1 MNQQIENQEQNLKQV
16 LGTWDVIIM
25 AVGLIIG
32 AGVMSLTGVAI
43 GNTGTGVVFAYLLS
57 ALLMV
62 FSTLP
67 AGQMGAAAPTAGASY
82 KYVSRLLGA
91 KWGFFFIALYIPTY
105 VAISM
110 YALSFGQYFVVLVP
124 SMNPYTVAMI
134 AMTIFYVL
142 NLIGTKTLSI
152 VQNLMAFFLLLALVL
167 FIAMGL
173 GKVDYNAVFS
183 MENIFPNGAGGFIS
197 ATAILSFA
205 MVGAGYIA
213 DLGGEMKKPSRDIP
227 LGIISS
233 TVGVGILYAFIAI
246 VAVGVFPWKN
256 VANQSLSMVAQA
268 IMPRPVFYFF
278 IIGGALGAIATTL
291 NGTLA
296 YVTKPLVIACQDGY
310 LPQKL
315 GAVNKKTGIPVF
327 LLTLFYVVA
336 MIPLILRYSMETIS
350 NFCTAVGS
358 FTFSLPSLSLFFF
371 LKKYPDLYEKSA
383 FKLPRKLIRP
393 ISILAVCLG
402 LFQGLVLMSNFPA
415 PLLLIVFIYFVAAF
429 ITGIILEKRHPPL
442 SGLERVQKSGD
453 T

>member
-1 MNQQIENQEQNLKQV
+1 MDNQSENQEQNLKKV

-43 GNTGTGVVFAYLLS
+43 GNTGTGVIFAYLMS

-62 FSTLP
+62 INTLP
-67 AGQMGAAAPTAGASY
+67 IGQMGAAAPGAGASY

-91 KWGFFFIALYIPTY
+91 RWGFFFIALYIPTF
-105 VAISM
+105 VAISL

-124 SMNPYTVAMI
+124 GISPYTVAMI
-134 AMTIFYVL
+134 LMTVFYIL
-142 NLIGTKTLSI
+142 NLIGTKTLSV

-173 GKVDYNAVFS
+173 GKVDYNAVFT
-183 MENIFPNGAGGFIS
+183 MENLFPNGATGFIS

-233 TVGVGILYAFIAI
+233 TVGVGILYAFIAV
-246 VAVGVFPWKN
+246 VAAGVLPWKDI
-256 VANQSLSMVAQA
+256 ANQSLSMVAQS
-268 IMPRPVFYFF
+268 IMPGPVFYFF

-296 YVTKPLVIACQDGY
+296 YVTKPLIIASQDGY
-310 LPQKL
+310 FPRKL
-315 GAVNKKTGIPVF
+315 GAVNKKTGTPIY
-327 LLTLFYVVA
+327 LLTLFYIVA
-336 MIPLILRYSMETIS
+336 MIPLMLGYSMETIS
-350 NFCTAVGS
+350 NFCTALGS

-371 LKKYPDLYEKSA
+371 YKKYPDLYEKSV
-383 FKLPRKLIRP
+383 FKLPRNLIRP
-393 ISILAVCLG
+393 ISIIAVCLG
-402 LFQGLVLMSNFPA
+402 LFQGLVLMSNFRA
-415 PLLLIVFIYFVAAF
+415 IVLAIILIYFVCAF
-429 ITGIILEKRHPPL
+429 IAGIILEKKRPPL
-442 SGLERVQKSGD
+442 SGLK
-453 T
+453 

>member
-1 MNQQIENQEQNLKQV
+1 MDNQSENQERNLKQV
-16 LGTWDVIIM
+16 LGTWDVIMM

-43 GNTGTGVVFAYLLS
+43 GNTGTGVIFAYLLS

-62 FSTLP
+62 INTLP
-67 AGQMGAAAPTAGASY
+67 IGQMGAAAPGAGASY

-91 KWGFFFIALYIPTY
+91 RWGFFFIALYIPTF
-105 VAISM
+105 VAISL

-124 SMNPYTVAMI
+124 GMSPYTVAMI
-134 AMTIFYVL
+134 LMTVFYIL
-142 NLIGTKTLSI
+142 NLVGTKTLSV

-167 FIAMGL
+167 FIAFGL
-173 GKVDYNAVFS
+173 GKVDYDAVFT
-183 MENIFPNGAGGFIS
+183 MENIFPNGANGFIS

-233 TVGVGILYAFIAI
+233 TVGVGILYAFIAV
-246 VAVGVFPWKN
+246 VAAGVLPWKDI
-256 VANQSLSMVAQA
+256 ANQSLSMVAQS
-268 IMPRPVFYFF
+268 ILPGPIFYFF

-296 YVTKPLVIACQDGY
+296 YVTKPLIIASQDGY
-310 LPQKL
+310 FPRKL
-315 GAVNKKTGIPVF
+315 GVVNKRTGTPIY
-327 LLTLFYVVA
+327 LLTLFYIVA
-336 MIPLILRYSMETIS
+336 MIPLMMGYSMEIIS
-350 NFCTAVGS
+350 NFCTALGS

-371 LKKYPDLYEKSA
+371 YTKYPNLYEKSV

-393 ISILAVCLG
+393 ISIIAVCFG
-402 LFQGLVLMSNFPA
+402 LFQGFVLMSNFRVVVLVII
-415 PLLLIVFIYFVAAF
+415 LLYFVCAF
-429 ITGIILEKRHPPL
+429 IAGIILEKKRPAL
-442 SGLERVQKSGD
+442 SGLE
-453 T
+453 